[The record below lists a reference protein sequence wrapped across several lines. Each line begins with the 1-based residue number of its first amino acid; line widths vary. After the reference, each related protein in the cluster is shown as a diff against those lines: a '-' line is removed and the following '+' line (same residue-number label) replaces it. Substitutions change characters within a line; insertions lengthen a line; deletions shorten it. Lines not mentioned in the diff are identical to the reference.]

1 MNSNSYRLKQSQK
14 KIQNG
19 AKSHV
24 NQRKK
29 KAKAFFTRYLM
40 HHWYILNKIYQ
51 QNFHSGLSS

>member
-40 HHWYILNKIYQ
+40 HHW
-51 QNFHSGLSS
+51 